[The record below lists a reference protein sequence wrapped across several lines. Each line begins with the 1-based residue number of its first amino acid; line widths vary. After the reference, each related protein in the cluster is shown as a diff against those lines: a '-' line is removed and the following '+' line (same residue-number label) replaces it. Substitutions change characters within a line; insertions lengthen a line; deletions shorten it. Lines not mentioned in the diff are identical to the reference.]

1 MSYKINSLTQGKIGK
16 NLFRMT
22 LGMLVGHISM
32 TIFNIT
38 DTYFVSKL
46 GTQELAAMGFT
57 FPFVALV
64 NHFIFGIGIGSG
76 ALIARSIG
84 QNNEKKVK
92 QYTTHCLYL
101 VFTVGLTISF
111 FGIIFARDIFTFFN
125 AKGET
130 LELVLSYM
138 YIWLIGCPIGSIP
151 MVVNNAIRATGNT
164 KTPGIIMALSSGI
177 NIILDPLLIFG
188 IWIFPE
194 MGIKGA
200 AVATVTARTLSSILA
215 ISYLHIKMKLFD
227 FSFPGLTVIFE
238 SWKKIM
244 NLAVPSSLSLMM
256 IPISAAIITKIL
268 ADYGDQAVAAAGA
281 GSRID
286 MVTLMALF
294 ALASVLMP
302 FTAQNFGANHF
313 KRITTALKIAEKFAF
328 IWGIFMFV
336 SIFFFRQ
343 EIAMIFSK
351 DGAVIDFITFYLL
364 AITVSYPSIGIC
376 IMCSNVLNGLHKT
389 FLAAVLNLLR
399 TIVFMIPAVILG
411 SIAGGVEGIFI
422 AMAFINIIFSF
433 VYHRV
438 AAKTIKKKIVECNI
452 HIKGSCENGTVFN

>member
-1 MSYKINSLTQGKIGK
+1 MSYEVYSLTEGRIGK

-76 ALIARSIG
+76 ALISRSIG
-84 QNNEKKVK
+84 QNNPKKVK

-101 VFTVGLTISF
+101 VFTVGLLISF
-111 FGIIFARDIFTFFN
+111 LGIIFARDIFTFFN
-125 AKGET
+125 AKGKT
-130 LELVLSYM
+130 LDLVLSYM

-151 MVVNNAIRATGNT
+151 MVINNAIRATGNT
-164 KTPGIIMALSSGI
+164 KTPGIIMAVSSGI

-194 MGIKGA
+194 MGIRGA
-200 AVATVTARTLSSILA
+200 AVATVTARSLSSILA

-227 FSFPGLTVIFE
+227 FSFTGLKVIFE

-244 NLAVPSSLSLMM
+244 NLAIPSSLSLMM
-256 IPISAAIITKIL
+256 IPISIAIITKIL
-268 ADYGDQAVAAAGA
+268 AGYGDQAVAAAGA

-286 MVTLMALF
+286 MVTLMVLF
-294 ALASVLMP
+294 SLASVLMP
-302 FTAQNFGANHF
+302 FTGQNFGANNF
-313 KRITTALKIAEKFAF
+313 DRITKALEVAERFAF
-328 IWGIFMFV
+328 VWGIFMFL
-336 SIFFFRQ
+336 SIFFFKE

-351 DGAVIDFITFYLL
+351 ESAVIDYIVFYLI
-364 AITVSYPSIGIC
+364 AMTVAYPFIGIC

-389 FLAAVLNLLR
+389 FLAGILNLLR

-422 AMAFINIIFSF
+422 SMALINIIFSF

-438 AAKTIKKKIVECNI
+438 AVGTIKRKAFMLTKVN
-452 HIKGSCENGTVFN
+452 FN